1 MRIDSY
7 DFGEITIDGKKYGKD
22 VIITPSEVKSWWRIK
37 GHEVCAEDLKLLET
51 EDFELLVIGTGYYGA
66 VKVLSEVEGWV
77 KRRGA
82 DLIVLPTKEACD
94 LYNKESKKKKVVAAL
109 HLTC

>member
-1 MRIDSY
+1 MHIDSY
-7 DFGEITIDGKKYGKD
+7 DFGEITIDGKKYSKD
-22 VIITPSEVKSWWRIK
+22 VIISLSEVKSWWRIK
-37 GHEVCAEDLKLLET
+37 GHEVCVEDLKLLES

-66 VKVLSEVEGWV
+66 VKVLSEVEEWV

-82 DLIVLPTKEACD
+82 ELIVLPTKEACD
-94 LYNKESKKKKVVAAL
+94 LYNKESKEKKVVATL